1 MECSEKEEGIMGCK
15 GFSTGGLEEQVSQP
29 PASQHPQQRY
39 CADQVNNYCVS
50 EHANQG
56 RGGTV
61 GGGGIIS
68 TTKQNNTLRL
78 CPPLPINDY
87 VVYSYI
93 RNTSTR

>member
-15 GFSTGGLEEQVSQP
+15 GFSTGGLEEQVSQS
-29 PASQHPQQRY
+29 PASQHPQQSY
-39 CADQVNNYCVS
+39 CADQVENYCVS

-68 TTKQNNTLRL
+68 TTKQH
-78 CPPLPINDY
+78 
-87 VVYSYI
+87 
-93 RNTSTR
+93 TSAMSAPSQ